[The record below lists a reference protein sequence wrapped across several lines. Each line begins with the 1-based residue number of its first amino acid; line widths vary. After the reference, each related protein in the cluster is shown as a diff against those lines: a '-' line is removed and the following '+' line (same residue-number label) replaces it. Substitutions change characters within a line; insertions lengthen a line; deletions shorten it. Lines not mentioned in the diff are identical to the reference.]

1 MAKSIPKVTIR
12 KPTVAPP
19 ESAVRALEERQE
31 ARQASPAGARASELA
46 SSQAGELPARRSA
59 TKADPYVRK
68 DGTATR
74 GTTVYLPIDLA
85 DRLRQFAF
93 ARDRKQSDVV
103 AAALEQYLEGEA

>member
-1 MAKSIPKVTIR
+1 MGKNIPKVTIGR
-12 KPTVAPP
+12 KPAPP
-19 ESAVRALEERQE
+19 ETAVRALEKRQE
-31 ARQASPAGARASELA
+31 ARQASPAGELA

-85 DRLRQFAF
+85 DRLRRFAF
-93 ARDRKQSDVV
+93 GRDRKQSDVV
-103 AAALEQYLEGEA
+103 AAALEQYLEGEV